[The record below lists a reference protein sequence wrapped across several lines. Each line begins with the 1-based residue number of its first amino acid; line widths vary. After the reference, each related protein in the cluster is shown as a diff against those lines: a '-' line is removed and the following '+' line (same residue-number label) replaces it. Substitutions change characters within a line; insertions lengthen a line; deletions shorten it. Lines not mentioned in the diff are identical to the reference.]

1 MRSSLD
7 RAFHEARREVLPLS
21 SVRPSDELQR
31 HGSFVWRSRL
41 CPNAHQDRRTTFD
54 NGKHLKLAM
63 GMGILKCLA
72 RESVARRLHPA
83 NVPWC
88 KLQRGPACMR
98 ASGTPL
104 AAFVVD
110 ASASGVT
117 PCVSR

>member
-1 MRSSLD
+1 MAATAQALRPLRAANARDAVTTAAPTVPAEDRASSAEYEQPSSLATW
-7 RAFHEARREVLPLS
+7 AFAEPIA
-21 SVRPSDELQR
+21 R
-31 HGSFVWRSRL
+31 HGGSR
-41 CPNAHQDRRTTFD
+41 
-54 NGKHLKLAM
+54 
-63 GMGILKCLA
+63 
-72 RESVARRLHPA
+72 PA

-117 PCVSR
+117 PCPYRSARRLGRRRGNGPLPASHQS